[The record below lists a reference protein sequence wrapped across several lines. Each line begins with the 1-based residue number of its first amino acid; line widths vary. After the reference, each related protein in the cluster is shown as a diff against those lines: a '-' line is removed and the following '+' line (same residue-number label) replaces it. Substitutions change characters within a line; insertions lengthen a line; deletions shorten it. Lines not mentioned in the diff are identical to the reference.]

1 MLPPEQT
8 VNLTVRAISTGDGP
22 MPHNKHPE
30 QDPVEG
36 SRKTVQRA
44 LNQSEKST
52 NHGEGGTSSP
62 EADARGQ
69 FAKSKAGANNDGVS
83 SADPRVLSGKENGD
97 ATFPLK
103 QDKWE

>member
-1 MLPPEQT
+1 
-8 VNLTVRAISTGDGP
+8 
-22 MPHNKHPE
+22 MPNNKHPE
-30 QDPVEG
+30 QGPAKG

-44 LNQSEKST
+44 LDQSEKST
-52 NHGEGGTSSP
+52 NHGEGGPSGP

-69 FAKSKAGANNDGVS
+69 FARSKAGAKNDGVS

-103 QDKWE
+103 QHKR